1 MAEYGRLDLALSKTR
16 MKKQKSSVKS
26 IIRHFKGAPALLTA
40 ALLVLGGISTF
51 SARADVFQ
59 QQIDSLNAQNAQT
72 QGVLGSLQAQ
82 ASSYQ
87 DAINKLQQQIAGLQ
101 AAITINQSQQQT
113 LQAEIDADQV
123 KLNQQK
129 SGLAQDLK
137 AMYVSGQMTTVE
149 MLATSK
155 DLSNYVDQ
163 ATYKTAVQNKIQDTL
178 AQITALQNQLN
189 SQKTQVQQLIAIQQ
203 QQQVSLSSSQAQQQ
217 NLLAMNE
224 GQQASYNQQIQ
235 ANQQQIAV
243 LRAEQ
248 IAANRQLVS
257 SGRVD
262 FSGSCGGSYPATASG
277 PYGTWG
283 CDYSLDNTIDN
294 WGMYN
299 RECVSYTAWMVYKTY
314 GYMPYWGGEGDA
326 RQWPGDAQAAGI
338 PTGYAPKVNS
348 VAIYMGG
355 PSDPWG
361 HAMWVKSI
369 NGDGTITVDQYNLYY
384 DGNFYETTIP
394 SAGLTY
400 IYFGS

>member
-1 MAEYGRLDLALSKTR
+1 MAGHGRLKLVSSKTK
-16 MKKQKSSVKS
+16 MNKQKGKIERIFQRLRS
-26 IIRHFKGAPALLTA
+26 APMLLATALLI
-40 ALLVLGGISTF
+40 LGGVSTV
-51 SARADVFQ
+51 AVRADVYQ
-59 QQIDSLNAQNAQT
+59 QQIDSLNAQNAQA
-72 QGVLGSLQAQ
+72 QGSLNSLQAQ

-101 AAITINQSQQQT
+101 AAININQSQQAT
-113 LQAEIDADQV
+113 LQGEIDADQV
-123 KLNQQK
+123 KLEQQK

-155 DLSNYVDQ
+155 NLSNYVDQ

-178 AQITALQNQLN
+178 TQITDLENQLN
-189 SQKTQVQQLIAIQQ
+189 AQKTQVQQLIAIQQ
-203 QQQVSLSSSQAQQQ
+203 QQQASLNNSQAQEQ

-224 GQQASYNQQIQ
+224 SQQASYNQQIQ
-235 ANQQQIAV
+235 SNQQQIAV

-257 SGRVD
+257 SGHVD
-262 FSGSCGGSYPATASG
+262 YSGSCGGSYPATAAG

-283 CDYSLDNTIDN
+283 CDFPLDNTIDN

-338 PTGYAPKVNS
+338 PTGYSPKVNS

-355 PSDPWG
+355 PTDPWG

-394 SAGLTY
+394 SSGLTY
-400 IYFGS
+400 IYFGG